1 MTFSVLLLL
10 LVQDLIIY
18 YRLTMCGIVG
28 AVAERNVTPI
38 LLEGLRRLEYRGY
51 DSAGIAVLDNDAC
64 INRVRRVG
72 KVKELSNALEQTPVS
87 GMLGVAHTR
96 WATHG
101 EPSEKNAHPHVCNKS
116 VVIVHNGII
125 ENHSELR
132 KQQSDEGFS
141 FTSQTDTEVAV
152 HQIEHYLK
160 KEHDLL
166 SAVRLAVADFE
177 GAYALGVIST
187 HDKNRLIASR
197 RGSPLV
203 IGVGIGEYFIASDA
217 AALLPVTRRFIYLE
231 EGDIA
236 DIKTTAL
243 VIYNDKGEV
252 VDREIKESGLSADAT
267 AKGEFRHYMLKEIY
281 EQPAVLIDVLE
292 GRFVNGKLLDSAF
305 GVGAEKIFD
314 QIKSV
319 QIIAC
324 GTSYHAGLVARYW
337 IEAMAGVPC
346 RVEVAS
352 EYRYRKT
359 VLLDDTLVVT
369 ISQSG
374 ETADTLAALRAIKE
388 QTNLTLSIC
397 NVPES
402 SLVRESELK
411 LMTRAGPEIGV
422 ASTKAFTTQLIALLM
437 LVVALGKRRKLSD
450 DDAKSLFQQAHAM
463 PALIEQ
469 VLQGADAIDQWA
481 EAFTDL
487 GNAIFIGRGTLFPIA
502 LEGALKLKEISYIH
516 ADAYPAGELKH
527 GPIALIDQDLPTIAI
542 ASMDGFESKIKSNI
556 QEILAR
562 GGEVYLFADER
573 IDVADL
579 GENCHV
585 MKIPA
590 VEADLAPIL
599 FAIPLQLFSY
609 YVAVRKGTDVDQPRN
624 LAKSVTVE

>member
-1 MTFSVLLLL
+1 
-10 LVQDLIIY
+10 
-18 YRLTMCGIVG
+18 MCGIVG

-51 DSAGIAVLDNDAC
+51 DSAGIAVLDKDNC
-64 INRVRRVG
+64 ISRVRRVG
-72 KVKELSNALEQTPVS
+72 KVKELSDALEQTSVI
-87 GMLGVAHTR
+87 GVLGVAHTR

-101 EPSEKNAHPHVCNKS
+101 EPSEKNAHPHICNQS

-132 KQQSDEGFS
+132 EQQRKEGFD

-152 HQIEHYLK
+152 HQVEHYLQQ
-160 KEHDLL
+160 EGDLL
-166 SAVRLAVADFE
+166 TAVRMAVADFE
-177 GAYALGVIST
+177 GAYALGVMSNSEKD
-187 HDKNRLIASR
+187 HLIASR

-236 DIKTTAL
+236 DIRTDSL
-243 VIYNDKGEV
+243 IIYNEKGDIVE
-252 VDREIKESGLSADAT
+252 REIKESALSADAI
-267 AKGEFRHYMLKEIY
+267 AKGEFRHYMLKEIH
-281 EQPAVLIDVLE
+281 EQSSVLADILE
-292 GRFVNGKLLDSAF
+292 GRFVDGKLLDTAF
-305 GVGAEKIFD
+305 GVDADKIFD
-314 QIKSV
+314 QVKAV

-324 GTSYHAGLVARYW
+324 GTSYHAGLVAGYW
-337 IEAMAGVPC
+337 LEDIAGIPC

-359 VLLDDTLVVT
+359 VLMDDTLVVT

-374 ETADTLAALRAIKE
+374 ETADTLAALRAVKTL
-388 QTNLTLSIC
+388 TNLTLSVC

-437 LVVALGKRRKLSD
+437 LVVALGKRRGLTDNK
-450 DDAKSLFQQAHAM
+450 AKQLFQQAQAL
-463 PALIEQ
+463 PALIDR
-469 VLQGADAIDQWA
+469 VLQSKSAIDQWA
-481 EAFTDL
+481 EKFTDL

-542 ASMDGFESKIKSNI
+542 ASMDGFEGKIKSNI

-573 IDVADL
+573 LDLADM
-579 GENCHV
+579 GEQCHI
-585 MKIPA
+585 MSIPA
-590 VEADLAPIL
+590 VDAELAPIL
-599 FAIPLQLFSY
+599 FAVPLQLFSY
-609 YVAVRKGTDVDQPRN
+609 FVAVRKGTDVDQPRN

>member
-1 MTFSVLLLL
+1 
-10 LVQDLIIY
+10 
-18 YRLTMCGIVG
+18 MCGIVG

-51 DSAGIAVLDNDAC
+51 DSAGIAVVDNDNC
-64 INRVRRVG
+64 ITRVRRVG
-72 KVKELSNALEQTPVS
+72 KVKELTDALEQTEVR
-87 GMLGVAHTR
+87 GTLGIAHTR

-101 EPSEKNAHPHVCNKS
+101 EPSERNAHPHICNQS

-125 ENHSELR
+125 ENHSTLR
-132 KQQSDEGFS
+132 EKQSNDGFN
-141 FTSQTDTEVAV
+141 FTSQTDTEVAA

-160 KEHDLL
+160 QEGDLL
-166 SAVRLAVADFE
+166 EAVRRAIADFE
-177 GAYALGVIST
+177 GAYALGVMSNSEN
-187 HDKNRLIASR
+187 NRLIATR

-203 IGVGIGEYFIASDA
+203 IGVGFGEYFIASDA
-217 AALLPVTRRFIYLE
+217 AALLPVTRQFIYLE

-236 DIKTTAL
+236 DIHTDSL
-243 VIYNDKGEV
+243 VIYDDKGNV
-252 VDREIKESGLSADAT
+252 VEREIKESALSADAT
-267 AKGEFRHYMLKEIY
+267 AKGEYRHFMMKEIH
-281 EQPAVLIDVLE
+281 EQPSRLIDILE
-292 GRFVNGKLLDSAF
+292 GRVVDGQLLDSAF
-305 GVGAEKIFD
+305 GVDAE
-314 QIKSV
+314 QILDRVKAV

-337 IEAMAGVPC
+337 LEAIAGIPC

-359 VLLDDTLVVT
+359 VLMDDTLVVT

-374 ETADTLAALRAIKE
+374 ETADTLAALREVKKL
-388 QTNLTLSIC
+388 TDLTLSIC

-422 ASTKAFTTQLIALLM
+422 ASTKAFTTQLYALLM
-437 LVVALGKRRKLSD
+437 LVVALGKRRELSSD
-450 DDAKSLFQQAHAM
+450 RIKELFLQAQAL
-463 PALIEQ
+463 PVLIER
-469 VLQGADAIDQWA
+469 VLDDKPAIEVWA
-481 EAFTDL
+481 EGFADL
-487 GNAIFIGRGTLFPIA
+487 DDAIFIGRGTLFPIA

-542 ASMDGFESKIKSNI
+542 ASMDGFEGKIKSNI

-562 GGEVYLFADER
+562 GGKVFLFADER
-573 IDVADL
+573 IDVSDL
-579 GENCHV
+579 GEDCHV
-585 MKIPA
+585 TKLPA
-590 VEADLAPIL
+590 VDAILAPVL
-599 FAIPLQLFSY
+599 FSVPLQLFSY
-609 YVAVRKGTDVDQPRN
+609 FFAVHKGTDVDQPRN

>member
-1 MTFSVLLLL
+1 
-10 LVQDLIIY
+10 
-18 YRLTMCGIVG
+18 MCGIVG

-51 DSAGIAVLDNDAC
+51 DSAGIAVLDKNDC
-64 INRVRRVG
+64 ISRVRRVG
-72 KVKELSNALEQTPVS
+72 KVKELSDALEHAEVIGT
-87 GMLGVAHTR
+87 LGVAHTR

-101 EPSEKNAHPHVCNKS
+101 EPSEKNAHPHICNQS

-125 ENHSELR
+125 ENHSDLR
-132 KQQSDEGFS
+132 EQQRNNGFD
-141 FTSQTDTEVAV
+141 FTSQTDTEVAA

-160 KEHDLL
+160 QEGDLL
-166 SAVRLAVADFE
+166 TAVRLAVADFE
-177 GAYALGVIST
+177 GAYALGVISNSE
-187 HDKNRLIASR
+187 KNRLIATR

-203 IGVGIGEYFIASDA
+203 IGVGFGEYFIASDA
-217 AALLPVTRRFIYLE
+217 AALLPVTRLFIYLE

-236 DIKTTAL
+236 DIRTNTL

-252 VDREIKESGLSADAT
+252 VEREIKESALSADAT
-267 AKGEFRHYMLKEIY
+267 SKGEFQHYMLKEIY
-281 EQPAVLIDVLE
+281 EQPSVLVDILE
-292 GRFVNGKLLDSAF
+292 GRFVDGKLLDTAF
-305 GVGAEKIFD
+305 GIGADEIFD
-314 QIKSV
+314 QVNAV

-337 IEAMAGVPC
+337 LEAIAGIPC

-359 VLLDDTLVVT
+359 VLMDGTLVVT

-388 QTNLTLSIC
+388 LTNLTLSVC

-437 LVVALGKRRKLSD
+437 LVVALGKRHGLTEDEEK
-450 DDAKSLFQQAHAM
+450 ALFQQAKAL
-463 PALIEQ
+463 PALIGH
-469 VLQGADAIDQWA
+469 VLQNVDAIEEWA
-481 EAFTDL
+481 EKFTDL
-487 GNAIFIGRGTLFPIA
+487 ENAIFIGRGTLFPIA

-527 GPIALIDQDLPTIAI
+527 GPIALIEPDLPTIAI
-542 ASMDGFESKIKSNI
+542 ASMDGFEGKIKSNI

-573 IDVADL
+573 LDMSDL
-579 GENCHV
+579 GEKCHIL
-585 MKIPA
+585 KIPA
-590 VEADLAPIL
+590 VEAELAPVL

-609 YVAVRKGTDVDQPRN
+609 FVAVRKGTDVDQPRN
-624 LAKSVTVE
+624 LAKAVTVE

>member
-1 MTFSVLLLL
+1 
-10 LVQDLIIY
+10 
-18 YRLTMCGIVG
+18 MCGIVG

-51 DSAGIAVLDNDAC
+51 DSAGIAVLDEENC
-64 INRVRRVG
+64 ISRVRRVG
-72 KVKELSNALEQTPVS
+72 KVKELSDALKETEVRGS
-87 GMLGVAHTR
+87 LGVAHTR

-101 EPSEKNAHPHVCNKS
+101 EPSEKNAHPHICNQS

-132 KQQSDEGFS
+132 TTQSEAGFH
-141 FTSQTDTEVAV
+141 FTSETDTEVAV

-160 KEHDLL
+160 QQGDLL
-166 SAVRLAVADFE
+166 EAVKQAVSDFE
-177 GAYALGVIST
+177 GAYALGVISNT
-187 HDKNRLIASR
+187 ENHRLIATR

-203 IGVGIGEYFIASDA
+203 IGVGFGEYFIASDA

-236 DIKTTAL
+236 DIRTDSL
-243 VIYNDKGEV
+243 VIYNDEGLV
-252 VDREIKESGLSADAT
+252 VEREIKESELSADAT
-267 AKGEFRHYMLKEIY
+267 AKGEYRHYMLKEIH
-281 EQPAVLIDVLE
+281 EQPARLIDILE
-292 GRFVNGKLLDSAF
+292 GRIIDDLVLDTAF
-305 GVGAEKIFD
+305 GTGAEKILD
-314 QIKSV
+314 RVKAV

-337 IEAMAGVPC
+337 LEAVAGIPC

-359 VLLDDTLVVT
+359 VLMDDTLVVT

-374 ETADTLAALRAIKE
+374 ETADTLAALREIK
-388 QTNLTLSIC
+388 QKTDMTLAIC

-402 SLVRESELK
+402 SLVRESQLQ

-437 LVVALGKRRKLSD
+437 LVVALGKRHGLAEADSKI
-450 DDAKSLFQQAHAM
+450 LFQQARTL
-463 PALIEQ
+463 PILIEQ
-469 VLQGADAIDQWA
+469 ILNSSPAIESWA
-481 EAFTDL
+481 EEFTDL
-487 GNAIFIGRGTLFPIA
+487 DNAIFIGRGTLFPIA

-542 ASMDGFESKIKSNI
+542 ASKDGYEGKIKSNI

-562 GGEVYLFADER
+562 NGEVYLFADER
-573 IDVADL
+573 LDMEDL
-579 GENCHV
+579 GESCHV
-585 MKIPA
+585 MKVPA
-590 VEADLAPIL
+590 IDAELAPVL
-599 FAIPLQLFSY
+599 FSVPLQLFSY
-609 YVAVRKGTDVDQPRN
+609 FVAVHKGTDVDQPRN

>member
-1 MTFSVLLLL
+1 
-10 LVQDLIIY
+10 
-18 YRLTMCGIVG
+18 MCGIVG
-28 AVAERNVTPI
+28 AIAERNVTPI

-51 DSAGIAVLDNDAC
+51 DSAGIAVLDQDDC
-64 INRVRRVG
+64 ISRLRRVG
-72 KVKELSNALEQTPVS
+72 KVKELSDALEKTELR
-87 GMLGVAHTR
+87 GRMGVAHTR

-101 EPSEKNAHPHVCNKS
+101 EPSEKNAHPHVCNQS

-125 ENHSELR
+125 ENHSQLRELQS
-132 KQQSDEGFS
+132 QQGYN
-141 FTSQTDTEVAV
+141 FTSQTDTEVAA

-160 KEHDLL
+160 DQGDLL
-166 SAVRLAVADFE
+166 SSVRLAVADFE
-177 GAYALGVIST
+177 GAYALGVMSNSEN
-187 HDKNRLIASR
+187 NRLIATR

-236 DIKTTAL
+236 DIRTDAL
-243 VIYNDKGEV
+243 VIYNDKGDV
-252 VDREIKESGLSADAT
+252 VEREIKESELSADAT
-267 AKGEFRHYMLKEIY
+267 AKGEYRHFMLKEIH
-281 EQPAVLIDVLE
+281 EQPASLVDILE
-292 GRFVNGKLLDSAF
+292 GRVIDGQLLDSAF
-305 GVGAEKIFD
+305 GVGAEKILD
-314 QIKSV
+314 QVKAV

-337 IEAMAGVPC
+337 LEAIAGVPC

-359 VLLDDTLVVT
+359 VLMDSTLVVT

-374 ETADTLAALRAIKE
+374 ETADTLAALRAVKE
-388 QTNLTLSIC
+388 LTNLTLAIC

-422 ASTKAFTTQLIALLM
+422 ASTKAFTTQLVALLM
-437 LVVALGKRRKLSD
+437 LVVALGKRRSLVD
-450 DDAKSLFQQAHAM
+450 DRIKELFLQAQAM
-463 PALIEQ
+463 PALIDR
-469 VLQGADAIDQWA
+469 VLLDKTAIESWA
-481 EAFTDL
+481 EDFEDL
-487 GNAIFIGRGTLFPIA
+487 DNAIFIGRGTLFPIA

-527 GPIALIDQDLPTIAI
+527 GPIALIDQDMPTIAI
-542 ASMDGFESKIKSNI
+542 ISMDGYEGKIKSNI

-562 GGEVYLFADER
+562 GGKVFLFADER
-573 IDVADL
+573 LDVSDL
-579 GENCHV
+579 GEDCRV
-585 MKIPA
+585 IKIPA
-590 VEADLAPIL
+590 VEAELAPIL
-599 FAIPLQLFSY
+599 FSIPLQLFSY
-609 YVAVRKGTDVDQPRN
+609 FVAVHKGTDVDQPRN

>member
-1 MTFSVLLLL
+1 
-10 LVQDLIIY
+10 
-18 YRLTMCGIVG
+18 MCGIVG

-51 DSAGIAVLDNDAC
+51 DSAGIAVLDKNDC
-64 INRVRRVG
+64 ISRVRRVG
-72 KVKELSNALEQTPVS
+72 KVKELSDALEHAEVIGT
-87 GMLGVAHTR
+87 LGVAHTR

-101 EPSEKNAHPHVCNKS
+101 EPSEKNAHPHICNQS

-125 ENHSELR
+125 ENHSDLR
-132 KQQSDEGFS
+132 EQQRNNGFD
-141 FTSQTDTEVAV
+141 FTSQTDTEVAA

-160 KEHDLL
+160 QEGDLL
-166 SAVRLAVADFE
+166 TAVRLAVADFE
-177 GAYALGVIST
+177 GAYALGVISNSE
-187 HDKNRLIASR
+187 KNRLIATR

-203 IGVGIGEYFIASDA
+203 IGVGFGEYFIASDA
-217 AALLPVTRRFIYLE
+217 AALLPVTRLFIYLE

-236 DIKTTAL
+236 DIRTNTL

-252 VDREIKESGLSADAT
+252 VEREIKESALSADAT
-267 AKGEFRHYMLKEIY
+267 SKGEFQHYMLKEIY
-281 EQPAVLIDVLE
+281 EQPSVLVDILE
-292 GRFVNGKLLDSAF
+292 GRFVDGKLLDTAF
-305 GVGAEKIFD
+305 GIGADEIFD
-314 QIKSV
+314 QVNAV

-337 IEAMAGVPC
+337 LEAIAGIPC

-359 VLLDDTLVVT
+359 VLMDGTLVVT

-388 QTNLTLSIC
+388 LTNLTLSVC

-437 LVVALGKRRKLSD
+437 LVVALGKRHGLTEDEEK
-450 DDAKSLFQQAHAM
+450 ALFQQAKAL
-463 PALIEQ
+463 PALIGH
-469 VLQGADAIDQWA
+469 VLQNVDAIEEWA
-481 EAFTDL
+481 EKFTDL
-487 GNAIFIGRGTLFPIA
+487 ENAIFIGRGTLFPIA

-527 GPIALIDQDLPTIAI
+527 GPIALIEPDLPTIAI
-542 ASMDGFESKIKSNI
+542 ASMDGFEGKIKSNI

-573 IDVADL
+573 LDMSDL
-579 GENCHV
+579 GEKCHIL
-585 MKIPA
+585 KIPA
-590 VEADLAPIL
+590 VEAELAPVL
-599 FAIPLQLFSY
+599 FAVPLQLFSY
-609 YVAVRKGTDVDQPRN
+609 FVAVRKGTDVDQPRN
-624 LAKSVTVE
+624 LAKAVTVE

>member
-1 MTFSVLLLL
+1 
-10 LVQDLIIY
+10 
-18 YRLTMCGIVG
+18 MCGIVG

-51 DSAGIAVLDNDAC
+51 DSAGIAVIDSDDC
-64 INRVRRVG
+64 ISRVRRVG
-72 KVKELSNALEQTPVS
+72 KVKELADALVDNQ
-87 GMLGVAHTR
+87 LNGVMGIAHTR

-101 EPSEKNAHPHVCNKS
+101 EPSEQNAHPHVCNKS

-132 KQQSDEGFS
+132 ELQSKAGFE

-152 HQIEHYLK
+152 HQVEYYLK
-160 KEHDLL
+160 QGNDLL
-166 SAVRLAVADFE
+166 SSVRLAVADFE
-177 GAYALGVIST
+177 GAYALGVMSNAEKD
-187 HDKNRLIASR
+187 HLIATR

-231 EGDIA
+231 EGDVA
-236 DIKTTAL
+236 DIRIDSL
-243 VIYNDKGEV
+243 VIYNDEGEV
-252 VDREIKESGLSADAT
+252 VEREIKESELSADAT
-267 AKGEFRHYMLKEIY
+267 AKGEYRHYMLKEIH
-281 EQPAVLIDVLE
+281 EQSSCLIDILE
-292 GRFVNGKLLDSAF
+292 GRVVGGQLQDTAF
-305 GVGAEKIFD
+305 GVAGEKVLD
-314 QIKSV
+314 RVKAV

-324 GTSYHAGLVARYW
+324 GTSYHAGLVAAYW
-337 IEAMAGVPC
+337 LEAIAGVPC

-352 EYRYRKT
+352 EYRYRET
-359 VLLDDTLVVT
+359 VLADDTLVVT

-374 ETADTLAALRAIKE
+374 ETADTLAALRELKE
-388 QTNLTLSIC
+388 LTNLTLSIC

-437 LVVALGKRRKLSD
+437 LVVALGKRRNLSD
-450 DDAKSLFQQAHAM
+450 DKIKDLFHQAQSL
-463 PALIEQ
+463 PVLIEQ
-469 VLQGADAIDQWA
+469 VLKNKTAIEEWAD
-481 EAFTDL
+481 EFTDL
-487 GNAIFIGRGTLFPIA
+487 DNAIFIGRGTLYPIA

-527 GPIALIDQDLPTIAI
+527 GPIALIDHELPTIAI
-542 ASMDGFESKIKSNI
+542 ASMDGFEGKIKSNI

-562 GGEVYLFADER
+562 GGHVYLFADER
-573 IDVADL
+573 LDVADL
-579 GENCHV
+579 GENCKI

-590 VEADLAPIL
+590 VEAELAPIL

>member
-1 MTFSVLLLL
+1 
-10 LVQDLIIY
+10 
-18 YRLTMCGIVG
+18 MCGIVG

-51 DSAGIAVLDNDAC
+51 DSAGIAVLDENDC
-64 INRVRRVG
+64 ISRVRRVG
-72 KVKELSNALEQTPVS
+72 KVQELADALQQTEVR
-87 GMLGVAHTR
+87 GVLGVAHTR

-101 EPSEKNAHPHVCNKS
+101 EPSEQNAHPHVCNKS

-125 ENHSELR
+125 ENHSQLR
-132 KQQSDEGFS
+132 EQQRQEGFS

-160 KEHDLL
+160 QQGDLL
-166 SAVRLAVADFE
+166 EAVSLAVADFE
-177 GAYALGVIST
+177 GAYALGVMSNSEN
-187 HDKNRLIASR
+187 KRLIATR

-236 DIKTTAL
+236 DIRANAL
-243 VIYNDKGEV
+243 VIYNDAGQV
-252 VDREIKESGLSADAT
+252 VEREIKESELSADAT
-267 AKGEFRHYMLKEIY
+267 AKGEYRHYMLKEIH
-281 EQPAVLIDVLE
+281 EQPSCLVDIME
-292 GRFVNGKLLDSAF
+292 GRIIDGQLLDSAF
-305 GVGAEKIFD
+305 GVGAEKILD
-314 QIKSV
+314 QVKAV

-337 IEAMAGVPC
+337 IEAIAGVPC

-359 VLLDDTLVVT
+359 VLLDGTLVVT

-388 QTNLTLSIC
+388 VTNLTLTVC

-422 ASTKAFTTQLIALLM
+422 ASTKAFTTQLVALLM
-437 LVVALGKRRKLSD
+437 LVVALGKRRDLSAD
-450 DDAKSLFQQAHAM
+450 KIKNLFQQAQAL
-463 PALIEQ
+463 PALIER
-469 VLQGADAIDQWA
+469 VLQDKTAIENWA
-481 EAFTDL
+481 HEFEDL
-487 GNAIFIGRGTLFPIA
+487 DNAIFIGRGTLFPIA

-527 GPIALIDQDLPTIAI
+527 GPIALIDQDMPTIAI
-542 ASMDGFESKIKSNI
+542 ISMDGFEGKIKSNI
-556 QEILAR
+556 QEIMAR
-562 GGEVYLFADER
+562 GGKVFLFADER
-573 IDVADL
+573 LDVSDL
-579 GENCHV
+579 GEDCRV
-585 MKIPA
+585 IKVPA
-590 VEADLAPIL
+590 VETELAPVL
-599 FAIPLQLFSY
+599 FAVPLQLFSY
-609 YVAVRKGTDVDQPRN
+609 FVAVHKGTDVDQPRN

>member
-1 MTFSVLLLL
+1 
-10 LVQDLIIY
+10 
-18 YRLTMCGIVG
+18 MCGIVG

-51 DSAGIAVLDNDAC
+51 DSAGIAVLDESDC
-64 INRVRRVG
+64 ISRVRRVG
-72 KVKELSNALEQTPVS
+72 KVKELSDALQSTELRGTM
-87 GMLGVAHTR
+87 GIAHTR

-101 EPSEKNAHPHVCNKS
+101 EPSERNAHPHICNQC

-125 ENHSELR
+125 ENHSQLR
-132 KQQSDEGFS
+132 DQQSRDGFD

-152 HQIEHYLK
+152 HQIELYLK
-160 KEHDLL
+160 QEGDLL
-166 SAVRLAVADFE
+166 AAVRLAVADFE
-177 GAYALGVIST
+177 GAYALGVMSN
-187 HDKNRLIASR
+187 DKNKRLIATR

-236 DIKTTAL
+236 DIRTDAL
-243 VIYNDKGEV
+243 LIYNADGELV
-252 VDREIKESGLSADAT
+252 ERDIKESALSADAT
-267 AKGEFRHYMLKEIY
+267 AKGEYRHYMLKEIH
-281 EQPAVLIDVLE
+281 EQPSCLTDILKGRVNEGELLE
-292 GRFVNGKLLDSAF
+292 SAF
-305 GVGAEKIFD
+305 GLEAEKIFD
-314 QIKSV
+314 QVKAV

-337 IEAMAGVPC
+337 LEAIAGIPC

-359 VLLDDTLVVT
+359 LLTDDTLVVT

-374 ETADTLAALRAIKE
+374 ETADTLAALREIKE
-388 QTNLTLSIC
+388 KTRLTLSIC

-402 SLVRESELK
+402 SLVRESEIK

-422 ASTKAFTTQLIALLM
+422 ASTKAFTTQLVALLM
-437 LVVALGKRRKLSD
+437 LVVALGKRRGLSTETTK
-450 DDAKSLFQQAHAM
+450 ALFQQIQTL
-463 PALIEQ
+463 PALIEKI
-469 VLQGADAIDQWA
+469 LLNKPAIETWA
-481 EAFTDL
+481 SHFTDID
-487 GNAIFIGRGTLFPIA
+487 NAIFIGRGNLFPIA
-502 LEGALKLKEISYIH
+502 MEGALKLKEISYIH

-527 GPIALIDQDLPTIAI
+527 GPIALIDQDMPTIAI
-542 ASMDGFESKIKSNI
+542 VAMDGYEGKIKSNI

-573 IDVADL
+573 LDVTDL
-579 GENCHV
+579 GDNCHL
-585 MKIPA
+585 MQIPA
-590 VEADLAPIL
+590 IEAELAPVL
-599 FAIPLQLFSY
+599 FSIPLQLFSY
-609 YVAVRKGTDVDQPRN
+609 FVAVHKGTDVDQPRN

>member
-1 MTFSVLLLL
+1 
-10 LVQDLIIY
+10 
-18 YRLTMCGIVG
+18 MCGIVG

-51 DSAGIAVLDNDAC
+51 DSAGIAVLDKDDC

-72 KVKELSNALEQTPVS
+72 KVKELTDALQQTEVK
-87 GMLGVAHTR
+87 GLLGIAHTR

-101 EPSEKNAHPHVCNKS
+101 EPSEQNAHPHICNQS

-132 KQQSDEGFS
+132 KKQSNEGFN
-141 FTSQTDTEVAV
+141 FTSQTDTEVAA

-160 KEHDLL
+160 TEGDLL
-166 SAVRLAVADFE
+166 AAVRLAVADFE
-177 GAYALGVIST
+177 GAYALGVMSNSEN
-187 HDKNRLIASR
+187 NRLIATR

-203 IGVGIGEYFIASDA
+203 IGVGFGEYFIASDA

-236 DIKTTAL
+236 DIRTNAL

-252 VDREIKESGLSADAT
+252 VEREAKESALSADAT
-267 AKGEFRHYMLKEIY
+267 AKGEYRHFMMKEIH
-281 EQPAVLIDVLE
+281 EQPARLIDILE
-292 GRFVNGKLLDSAF
+292 GRVVDGQLLDSAF
-305 GVGAEKIFD
+305 GVDAEKILD
-314 QIKSV
+314 QVKAV

-337 IEAMAGVPC
+337 LEAIAGIPC

-359 VLLDDTLVVT
+359 VLMDDTLVVT

-374 ETADTLAALRAIKE
+374 ETADTLAALRAVK
-388 QTNLTLSIC
+388 QLTNLTLSVC

-422 ASTKAFTTQLIALLM
+422 ASTKAFTTQLYALLM
-437 LVVALGKRRKLSD
+437 LVVALGKRRGLAADKIKD
-450 DDAKSLFQQAHAM
+450 LFQQAQAL
-463 PALIEQ
+463 PVLIER
-469 VLQGADAIDQWA
+469 VLDNKPAFELWA
-481 EAFTDL
+481 EEFADL
-487 GNAIFIGRGTLFPIA
+487 QNAIFIGRGTLFPIA

-542 ASMDGFESKIKSNI
+542 ASMDGFEGKIKSNI

-562 GGEVYLFADER
+562 NGKVYLFADER
-573 IDVADL
+573 MDVSDL

-590 VEADLAPIL
+590 VDAELAPVL
-599 FAIPLQLFSY
+599 FSIPLQLFAY
-609 YVAVRKGTDVDQPRN
+609 FVAVQKGTDVDQPRN

>member
-1 MTFSVLLLL
+1 
-10 LVQDLIIY
+10 
-18 YRLTMCGIVG
+18 MCGIVG

-51 DSAGIAVLDNDAC
+51 DSAGIAVIDSDDC
-64 INRVRRVG
+64 ISRVRRVG
-72 KVKELSNALEQTPVS
+72 KVKELADALVDNQ
-87 GMLGVAHTR
+87 LNGVMGIAHTR

-101 EPSEKNAHPHVCNKS
+101 EPSEQNAHPHVCNKS

-132 KQQSDEGFS
+132 ELQSKAGFE

-152 HQIEHYLK
+152 HQVEYYLK
-160 KEHDLL
+160 QGNDLL
-166 SAVRLAVADFE
+166 SSVRLAVADFE
-177 GAYALGVIST
+177 GAYALGVMSNAEKD
-187 HDKNRLIASR
+187 HLIATR

-231 EGDIA
+231 EGDVA
-236 DIKTTAL
+236 DIRIDSL
-243 VIYNDKGEV
+243 VIYNDEGEV
-252 VDREIKESGLSADAT
+252 VEREIKESELSADAT
-267 AKGEFRHYMLKEIY
+267 AKGEYRHYMLKEIH
-281 EQPAVLIDVLE
+281 EQSSCLIDILE
-292 GRFVNGKLLDSAF
+292 GRVVGGQLQDTAF
-305 GVGAEKIFD
+305 GVAGEKVLD
-314 QIKSV
+314 RVKAV

-324 GTSYHAGLVARYW
+324 GTSYHAGLVAAYW
-337 IEAMAGVPC
+337 LEAIAGVPC

-352 EYRYRKT
+352 EYRYRET
-359 VLLDDTLVVT
+359 VLADDTLVVT

-374 ETADTLAALRAIKE
+374 ETADTLAALRELKE
-388 QTNLTLSIC
+388 LTNLTLSIC

-437 LVVALGKRRKLSD
+437 LVVALGKRRNLSD
-450 DDAKSLFQQAHAM
+450 DKIKNLFHQAQSL
-463 PALIEQ
+463 PVLIEQ
-469 VLQGADAIDQWA
+469 VLKNKTAIEEWAD
-481 EAFTDL
+481 EFTDL
-487 GNAIFIGRGTLFPIA
+487 DNAIFIGRGTLYPIA

-527 GPIALIDQDLPTIAI
+527 GPIALIDHELPTIAI
-542 ASMDGFESKIKSNI
+542 ASMDGFEGKIKSNI
-556 QEILAR
+556 QEVLAR
-562 GGEVYLFADER
+562 GGHVYLFADER
-573 IDVADL
+573 LDVADL
-579 GENCHV
+579 GANCKV

-590 VEADLAPIL
+590 VEAELAPVL

>member
-1 MTFSVLLLL
+1 
-10 LVQDLIIY
+10 
-18 YRLTMCGIVG
+18 MCGIVG

-51 DSAGIAVLDNDAC
+51 DSAGIAVLDKNDC
-64 INRVRRVG
+64 ISRVRRVG
-72 KVKELSNALEQTPVS
+72 KVKELSDALEENEVV
-87 GMLGVAHTR
+87 GIMGVAHTR

-101 EPSEKNAHPHVCNKS
+101 EPSEQNAHPHICNKS

-125 ENHSELR
+125 ENHSVLR
-132 KQQSDEGFS
+132 EEQSKAGFD

-152 HQIEHYLK
+152 HQIEFYLK
-160 KEHDLL
+160 QEGDLL
-166 SAVRLAVADFE
+166 KAVVKAVSDFE
-177 GAYALGVIST
+177 GAYALGVMSNSE
-187 HDKNRLIASR
+187 KNRLIASR

-231 EGDIA
+231 EGDVA
-236 DIKTTAL
+236 DIRSDAL
-243 VIYNDKGEV
+243 IIYNADGDV
-252 VDREIKESGLSADAT
+252 VNREIKESALSAEAT
-267 AKGEFRHYMLKEIY
+267 AKGEFRHYMMKEIH
-281 EQPAVLIDVLE
+281 EQPSVLVDILE
-292 GRFVNGKLLDSAF
+292 GRFSDGKLLDSAF
-305 GVGAEKIFD
+305 GINAEKIFD
-314 QIKSV
+314 QVKSV

-337 IEAMAGVPC
+337 LEAIAGIPC

-359 VLLDDTLVVT
+359 VLMDDTLVVT

-374 ETADTLAALRAIKE
+374 ETADTLAALREIK
-388 QTNLTLSIC
+388 QTTNLTLSVC

-437 LVVALGKRRKLSD
+437 LVVALGKRRNLT
-450 DDAKSLFQQAHAM
+450 DAQSNALFQQAQAL
-463 PALIEQ
+463 PVLIES
-469 VLQGADAIDQWA
+469 VLQKKSAIDEWA
-481 EAFTDL
+481 EKFTDL
-487 GNAIFIGRGTLFPIA
+487 ENAIFIGRGTLFPIA

-542 ASMDGFESKIKSNI
+542 ASIDGYEGKIKSNI

-573 IDVADL
+573 MDVSDL
-579 GENCHV
+579 GDNCHV

-590 VEADLAPIL
+590 VDAELAPVL
-599 FAIPLQLFSY
+599 FAVPLQLFSY
-609 YVAVRKGTDVDQPRN
+609 FVAVRKGTDVDQPRN